1 MSPVLRRLLLLP
13 LMTRADGLPLA
24 VGRLLLRTRRVTS
37 ATLDPCALCTCDV
50 DCVLLLLLLWYG
62 GLTMSSLCKLFS
74 ACEQV

>member
-13 LMTRADGLPLA
+13 LMTQADGLPLA

-50 DCVLLLLLLWYG
+50 DCVLLLLWYG